1 MTARARKDSTM
12 SRLFKF
18 AAGSAL
24 ALAAGG
30 CATQPRQLSPHNNTS
45 VYSLHQPIVEHS
57 NFVFDVSTDSSGV
70 SAAEQARLA
79 AWFESIE
86 LAYGDHVTV
95 DEPAGHESGAARH
108 DVALVAARY
117 GLIVDNDG
125 ASPVTQGHV
134 APGSIR
140 IVASRSTASVPG
152 CPSWTDPGIDSP
164 LRLSTN
170 YGCATNTNLAAMV
183 ANPDDLVHGREASGA
198 GAVVVAGRAIRT
210 YRESQPTSRQ
220 GLPASTTTGR

>member
-1 MTARARKDSTM
+1 M
-12 SRLFKF
+12 SRLINL
-18 AAGSAL
+18 AAVSAL

-30 CATQPRQLSPHNNTS
+30 CASQPRVLSPHNNTS
-45 VYSLHQPIVEHS
+45 VYSLHQPVVEHS
-57 NFVFDVSTDSSGV
+57 NFMFDVSTDGSGV

-86 LAYGDHVTV
+86 LAYGDHVTI
-95 DEPAGHESGAARH
+95 DEPAGYESDAARR
-108 DVALVAARY
+108 DVAGVAARY
-117 GLIVDNDG
+117 GLIVDGD
-125 ASPVTQGHV
+125 ASPVTEGRV
-134 APGSIR
+134 GR
-140 IVASRSTASVPG
+140 GYVRVVASRSTASVPG

-170 YGCATNTNLAAMV
+170 YGCATNSNLAAMI

-210 YRESQPTSRQ
+210 YRESQPSSRQ
-220 GLPASTTTGR
+220 GLPASSTTGR